1 MSMIWIK
8 KKYFSQLA
16 SPIIINM
23 TRMPSSLPA
32 QTELTVTTTIEEG
45 KVIVPFKVT
54 FTAGLK
60 EW

>member
-8 KKYFSQLA
+8 KIFSQLA
-16 SPIIINM
+16 SLNM

-45 KVIVPFKVT
+45 KVIVPFKAT